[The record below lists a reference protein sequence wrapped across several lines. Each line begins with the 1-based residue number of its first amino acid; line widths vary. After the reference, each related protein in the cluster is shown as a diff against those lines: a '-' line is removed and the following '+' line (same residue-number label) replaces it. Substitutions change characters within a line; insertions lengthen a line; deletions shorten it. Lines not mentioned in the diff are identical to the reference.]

1 MSIKRIISLIIAIPA
16 VIIMASE
23 LNDASMW
30 WIQFAAMGAVALVL
44 AWNGAFKKGVLY
56 ER

>member
-16 VIIMASE
+16 AIVMFSE

-30 WIQFAAMGAVALVL
+30 WIQFAAIGVLALVL
-44 AWNGAFKKGVLY
+44 AWNGAFKGVNN